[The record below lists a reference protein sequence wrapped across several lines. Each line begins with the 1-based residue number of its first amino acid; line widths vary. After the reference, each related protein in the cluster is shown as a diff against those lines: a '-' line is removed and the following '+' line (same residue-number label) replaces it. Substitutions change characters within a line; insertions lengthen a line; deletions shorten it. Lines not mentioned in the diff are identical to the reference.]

1 MQIISVTHAETGWAV
16 GSEAIEGPLV
26 FRSGAKAEAAAKQ
39 LARALVAAG
48 DPVRIDIRLRNA
60 SRAGGICSTPRR
72 RQASRPCSSRN
83 RSDGPTP

>member
-48 DPVRIDIRLRNA
+48 DPVRIDIRLRNGKP
-60 SRAGGICSTPRR
+60 GGRYLFDPEAAPGVAPLFQPEPI
-72 RQASRPCSSRN
+72 
-83 RSDGPTP
+83 